1 MPVTGSP
8 ANPAFDFEAER
19 VECTLK
25 DLVSI
30 PATLRT
36 FLIHA
41 DIVKVVKGLWGL
53 TKLNKS

>member
-41 DIVKVVKGLWGL
+41 DIVKVVKGL
-53 TKLNKS
+53 